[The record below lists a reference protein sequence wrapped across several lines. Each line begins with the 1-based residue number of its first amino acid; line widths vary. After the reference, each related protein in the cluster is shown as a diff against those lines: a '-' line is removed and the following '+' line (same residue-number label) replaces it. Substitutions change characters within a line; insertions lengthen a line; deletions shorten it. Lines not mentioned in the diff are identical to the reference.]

1 MMLKWAVRYHRY
13 LLSKG
18 EAWSEENPL
27 NGLYRVAMPWLLAML
42 GLSISGMAFD
52 PENVPQLIVMMAA
65 WGLAA
70 FGLFYAIVAF
80 GAGAIGAHRARQ
92 RQKADDR

>member
-1 MMLKWAVRYHRY
+1 MLKWAVRYHRY

-42 GLSISGMAFD
+42 GLSILGMAFD
-52 PENVPQLIVMMAA
+52 PANVPQLIVMIAA

-70 FGLFYAIVAF
+70 SGMFYAIVTF
-80 GAGAIGAHRARQ
+80 GAGAIGAYRARN
-92 RQKADDR
+92 RRKAGDR